1 MRGKEEKPTC
11 CQLNKMTGKREA
23 QLYQYLRLLKGAT
36 TATTTERQQQRRPR
50 GGRRSKL
57 IPTSIPT
64 LLLIPVFPSNC
75 PKISLLLVSPKLVS
89 SHLVAAWIG
98 LALLGSTRSS
108 SLFGS
113 ICRWYDVIYAEL
125 APKVQTDLASLQVNN
140 DYRLVCFGERNLS

>member
-1 MRGKEEKPTC
+1 
-11 CQLNKMTGKREA
+11 MTGKREA

-89 SHLVAAWIG
+89 SRLVAAWIG
-98 LALLGSTRSS
+98 LALLCLAQLGAPLCLGQYADDICDLRRIGPQSADGS
-108 SLFGS
+108 S
-113 ICRWYDVIYAEL
+113 IN
-125 APKVQTDLASLQVNN
+125 S
-140 DYRLVCFGERNLS
+140 GE